1 MYSTLLLVIAAANL
15 GVTLWGL
22 LAGQRLHSK
31 LVLFNAAALGAAGLT
46 ALLAGIGHWI
56 GAGDQLRDCYA
67 LPMLISM
74 AAMPLTLY
82 TFATISRRLGFA
94 WARIDWGHGAVC
106 LYAAALLLYS
116 LRRIF
121 SLKLIYPACWQDVVW
136 YQPSVPPGLACGG
149 PATGATAVFPLV
161 LASVLVAYLGL
172 GAGLWL
178 RQRWPWLLAAMG
190 IGIILLLA
198 PAAWG
203 PLPYFLGTSLC
214 FCAMVIVA
222 ERHAAAPIPGTV
234 D

>member
-1 MYSTLLLVIAAANL
+1 MYSAFILFIAVVNL
-15 GVTLWGL
+15 SVMLWGL

-56 GAGDQLRDCYA
+56 GAGDQLRDLYA

-74 AAMPLTLY
+74 AALPLTLY

-116 LRRIF
+116 LRGIF
-121 SLKLIYPACWQDVVW
+121 ALKLIYAACWQDVVW
-136 YQPSVPPGLACGG
+136 YQSSVPPGLACES
-149 PATGATAVFPLV
+149 TAVSAPAGFPLV
-161 LASVLVAYLGL
+161 LASVLAAYIGL

-190 IGIILLLA
+190 TGIILLLTPTA
-198 PAAWG
+198 FG
-203 PLPYFLGTSLC
+203 PLPYFVGTSLC

-222 ERHAAAPIPGTV
+222 EQHTAAPIRGTV